1 MSRFDKDLLSE
12 GAAVF
17 CVGVE
22 GNLAAI
28 AIQSAEAAGARFAG
42 GFPDYFRTGDPL
54 IVPAP
59 LQDFSLAIAVVDTD
73 KNFDAA
79 LETAEVM
86 QKLPS
91 PRVLSIAVS
100 SASGPDAV
108 LRAMRAGYSEF
119 LSKPV
124 TAEQLSEVIT
134 RFQERQ
140 AVVQATPFAAGKVI
154 TISGVKGGVG
164 TTTLAVHLAL
174 ALQKR
179 FDKKVLLLDHHRQLG
194 HVHLHLGL
202 KPGMY
207 HFDELCRNVDRLD
220 PELLR
225 GLVTRHS
232 SGIDVVGSPDDCS
245 SVKGGTP
252 EETQRVLNFLRRQYD
267 YVVVDT
273 SVNEDDI
280 STQSDEIY
288 LVTNGDVPSVRD
300 AARYQDRYRLYEAL
314 SRRVRILVNQAN
326 KPQSLPVESVEDTL
340 GCSVIAVANQQ
351 NELMRAVNSGEP
363 MDVMKKSDFMNGILK
378 WAERVAGPA
387 TEVVTDKK
395 TKFPLWRLAGA
406 TR

>member
-1 MSRFDKDLLSE
+1 MSRIDKELLSE
-12 GAAVF
+12 GCAVF

-22 GNLAAI
+22 ANLASVAI
-28 AIQSAEAAGARFAG
+28 EAAEAAGARFAG

-59 LQDFSLAIAVVDTD
+59 LQDFALAIAVVDTD

-79 LETAEVM
+79 LETAEVL
-86 QKLPS
+86 QKLPT
-91 PRVLSIAVS
+91 PRVVSVAVS
-100 SASGPDAV
+100 NASGPDAV

-124 TAEQLSEVIT
+124 TAEQLSDVIS

-140 AVVQATPFAAGKVI
+140 AVVQPTPFAAGKVI
-154 TISGVKGGVG
+154 SVNGVKGGVG

-174 ALQKR
+174 ALRKR
-179 FDKKVLLLDHHRQLG
+179 FDKNVLLLDHHRQLG

-245 SVKGGTP
+245 SVKGGNA
-252 EETQRVLNFLRRQYD
+252 EEAQRVLNFLRRQYD

-280 STQSDEIY
+280 STHSDEIY
-288 LVTNGDVPSVRD
+288 LVTTADVPAVRD
-300 AARYQDRYRLYEAL
+300 AARFQDRFRLYEAV
-314 SRRVRILVNQAN
+314 SRRVRIVVNKAN
-326 KPQSLPVESVEDTL
+326 KLQSLPVESVEDTL
-340 GCSVIAVANQQ
+340 GCSVIAVANQSAD
-351 NELMRAVNSGEP
+351 LMRAVNSGEP
-363 MDVMKKSDFMNGILK
+363 LDVSKKSEFMSGVLK
-378 WAERVAGPA
+378 WAERIAGPA
-387 TEVVTDKK
+387 TEMLVDRK